1 MYIFMSNPSSIRSAQ
16 NPQGGDDVVLA
27 SVHEEEDVVA
37 GLRGPRAGGSSAPA
51 YRRSGPSRFYADRR
65 LAYFTMHQ
73 MAWRPS
79 VHLIFLPS
87 S

>member
-1 MYIFMSNPSSIRSAQ
+1 
-16 NPQGGDDVVLA
+16 VVLA

-37 GLRGPRAGGSSAPA
+37 GLRGPRARAAARQRLRTVG
-51 YRRSGPSRFYADRR
+51 RVPSRFYADRR

-73 MAWRPS
+73 MSWRPS
-79 VHLIFLPS
+79 VHLIFFPS